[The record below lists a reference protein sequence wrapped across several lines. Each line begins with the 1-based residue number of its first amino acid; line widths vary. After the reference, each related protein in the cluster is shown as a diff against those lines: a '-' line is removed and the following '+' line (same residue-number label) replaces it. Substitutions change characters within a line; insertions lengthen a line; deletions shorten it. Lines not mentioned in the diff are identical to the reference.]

1 MHFDSCHV
9 YIFYIQLFQ
18 KRIKIQINIW
28 RNTFYKERVHVY
40 MYGFLTS
47 SILIDEGNNYTG
59 VILRIAR
66 FDLNCPLFTCLDF
79 WHRLS
84 SIVSVAAQAGLSLTC
99 SKTPKTGFLV
109 MRLIIDA
116 VLVCFVFFLLFFFL
130 FVCVCVCVC
139 VCVSVCV
146 PFMFDVFG
154 KMWISFVL
162 IPNLLLIT
170 FATTRRRLSKSPP
183 CLKEN

>member
-1 MHFDSCHV
+1 MVLISVRWLFMHFDSCHV
-9 YIFYIQLFQ
+9 YNFYIQLFQ

-47 SILIDEGNNYTG
+47 SILIDEVNNYTG

-84 SIVSVAAQAGLSLTC
+84 SIEWRDFQF
-99 SKTPKTGFLV
+99 TPNNHYG
-109 MRLIIDA
+109 
-116 VLVCFVFFLLFFFL
+116 FFFL
-130 FVCVCVCVC
+130 HTLSSTIAFRLEYVFVYQFYAEQKKLHF
-139 VCVSVCV
+139 S
-146 PFMFDVFG
+146 M
-154 KMWISFVL
+154 
-162 IPNLLLIT
+162 T
-170 FATTRRRLSKSPP
+170 
-183 CLKEN
+183 